1 MLEQR
6 SNFGQRRLVIHHL
19 EKQKAEREINNKY
32 ISQCLDATNVL
43 MGHATESKCQKRWS
57 WLANDLDKKDYQDLT
72 VLIDSQ
78 ILTEQNIV
86 IFL

>member
-6 SNFGQRRLVIHHL
+6 SNFGQLRLVIHHL

-43 MGHATESKCQKRWS
+43 MGHARVRVPKEMILISK
-57 WLANDLDKKDYQDLT
+57 
-72 VLIDSQ
+72 
-78 ILTEQNIV
+78 
-86 IFL
+86 

>member
-19 EKQKAEREINNKY
+19 GKQEAEREINNKY

-43 MGHATESKCQKRWS
+43 LGQVTES
-57 WLANDLDKKDYQDLT
+57 
-72 VLIDSQ
+72 
-78 ILTEQNIV
+78 
-86 IFL
+86 